1 MTEGQVFQGRDARVP
16 SGPWDVIV
24 VGAGIYGLPVAF
36 FLARRGVRVLVL
48 EDNAIPGEC
57 ITVNTGGIIRISYSN
72 LEVLK
77 VAGFGRRIYTRPTE
91 ALDLHRPVHLGFVR
105 TGWGRFV
112 HEGER
117 PGILD
122 QIERI
127 AQGAGQGLRVEA
139 RDRYLGRLTAPR
151 RANLEKILDP
161 DDFTHVLVDDD
172 GGFADGGTALT
183 GFLDGCLQAGVAV
196 SLYSRVVDFVRTG
209 GRVTGVVLRALD
221 PGRRG
226 APDDGAGD
234 GVRPPRGARGG
245 ARERRPRAAGRGLGD
260 ADVHEL
266 PSAPLHPE
274 LAGPRLRAGAC
285 PDRRAGGRVAGA
297 RGDRRAGHL
306 PLAQHLLP
314 ARGPRPRLRQ
324 SPPRP
329 PAGRLP
335 ADGRR
340 PRRECA

>member
-1 MTEGQVFQGRDARVP
+1 MTEGQVFQGRAARVP

-91 ALDLHRPVHLGFVR
+91 ALELRRPVHLGFVR

-127 AQGAGQGLRVEA
+127 AREPA
-139 RDRYLGRLTAPR
+139 RASGSR
-151 RANLEKILDP
+151 RA
-161 DDFTHVLVDDD
+161 T
-172 GGFADGGTALT
+172 GT
-183 GFLDGCLQAGVAV
+183 
-196 SLYSRVVDFVRTG
+196 S
-209 GRVTGVVLRALD
+209 
-221 PGRRG
+221 
-226 APDDGAGD
+226 
-234 GVRPPRGARGG
+234 
-245 ARERRPRAAGRGLGD
+245 AA
-260 ADVHEL
+260 
-266 PSAPLHPE
+266 
-274 LAGPRLRAGAC
+274 
-285 PDRRAGGRVAGA
+285 
-297 RGDRRAGHL
+297 
-306 PLAQHLLP
+306 
-314 ARGPRPRLRQ
+314 
-324 SPPRP
+324 
-329 PAGRLP
+329 
-335 ADGRR
+335 
-340 PRRECA
+340 